1 MKKELNHYR
10 DLLEKEAK
18 KLEEE
23 LGTLG
28 RRNPDEKGDW
38 ETVRKNGDGDEA
50 DELDVA
56 EGIETYENDNAV
68 LGQLEIQLRNVNE
81 ALLRIEE
88 GTFGKCSVCG
98 NEIEEDRLGV
108 NPSATTCIAHMK

>member
-1 MKKELNHYR
+1 MTKDTNHFKEVLTR
-10 DLLEKEAK
+10 ESVELERQ
-18 KLEEE
+18 

-28 RRNPDEKGDW
+28 RKNPDEAGDW
-38 ETVRKNGDGDEA
+38 ETVRKEGDVDEA

-68 LGQLEIQLRNVNE
+68 LGQLEIQLKNVTE
-81 ALLRIEE
+81 ALARIED

-98 NEIEEDRLGV
+98 NDIEEDRLEAS
-108 NPSATTCIAHMK
+108 PSATTCKTHM